1 MTDEE
6 KYVAKEMS
14 RTILELTYLKA
25 LHEAVLKKCVF
36 NWQTELAIANNSPIL
51 KAFRKNI
58 DEARGA
64 CDLLID
70 EGKLAAAHAKGM
82 VN

>member
-14 RTILELTYLKA
+14 RTILQLTYLKA
-25 LHEAVLKKCVF
+25 LNEAVLKKCVS
-36 NWQTELAIANNSPIL
+36 NWQEELAIAESSPVL
-51 KAFRKNI
+51 KGFRKNI
-58 DEARGA
+58 DEAREA

-70 EGKLAAAHAKGM
+70 KGQLAAAHQKGM